1 MLALLSRVGRA
12 AVGGPFR
19 WYHRRL
25 AEHPLAVKTVTTGG
39 VLSTADFL
47 SQWLRSPL
55 AQDGGATPNSSP
67 RGSACDVGVS
77 PSKTLGWWNAQQ
89 TMWMGVYGISFV
101 APFCHVWYQVLPL

>member
-12 AVGGPFR
+12 AVEPFR

-39 VLSTADFL
+39 VLSTDDIL

-55 AQDGGATPNSSP
+55 AQDSGATPNSSP
-67 RGSACDVGVS
+67 TGRSACDGGIS

-89 TMWMGVYGISFV
+89 TMWMGVYGIFFV